1 MNQLTTKDASIVAI
15 SEHTK
20 ELIRRGVSE
29 NTLRAYGWA
38 LQKLDE
44 WLSTAV
50 SPRELTDAVLAEY
63 ITHLHESGKSPAT
76 IAQAVAAVKWQ
87 SNNLNIN
94 IAGVITERTLAG
106 IRRDG
111 RDRGRGQ
118 VDGLTRD
125 GMHRVVSRAEAADT
139 LAGLRDS
146 AMIRLMSDCLLRISE
161 VVAVNI
167 EDVDTTLTIRS
178 SKTDQEGK
186 GESLFIGEPTLEA
199 IEKYCKSGEIESGA
213 LFRRIRRGQNITSE
227 RLSVVS
233 ARRIIKKWA
242 KAAGI
247 EGFISGHS
255 LRVGTAVSLAQ
266 SGATLVD
273 MQTAGRWDDPKMPAH
288 YAKAELA
295 ERGAVARFFYGK

>member
-1 MNQLTTKDASIVAI
+1 MLMNQLATKDATAVVIPQN
-15 SEHTK
+15 TK
-20 ELIRRGVSE
+20 ELIQAGVSE
-29 NTLRAYGWA
+29 NTLKAYRWA

-50 SPRELTDAVLAEY
+50 SPGELTDAVLAEY

-146 AMIRLMSDCLLRISE
+146 AMIRLMSDCPAPHLGSGGGQHRGRRHYPRDTLQQDRSGRQGRI
-161 VVAVNI
+161 A
-167 EDVDTTLTIRS
+167 
-178 SKTDQEGK
+178 
-186 GESLFIGEPTLEA
+186 FH
-199 IEKYCKSGEIESGA
+199 
-213 LFRRIRRGQNITSE
+213 RRTYP
-227 RLSVVS
+227 
-233 ARRIIKKWA
+233 
-242 KAAGI
+242 
-247 EGFISGHS
+247 
-255 LRVGTAVSLAQ
+255 
-266 SGATLVD
+266 
-273 MQTAGRWDDPKMPAH
+273 GRHRKV
-288 YAKAELA
+288 L
-295 ERGAVARFFYGK
+295 

>member
-1 MNQLTTKDASIVAI
+1 MNQLATKDATAVVIP
-15 SEHTK
+15 EHTK
-20 ELIRRGVSE
+20 ELIRAGVSH
-29 NTLRAYGWA
+29 NTLKAYGWA
-38 LQKLDE
+38 LQRLEEWLAINERKLD
-44 WLSTAV
+44 
-50 SPRELTDAVLAEY
+50 DAVLAEY
-63 ITHLHESGKSPAT
+63 ITHLHESGQSPAT

-87 SNNLNIN
+87 AKNADMI
-94 IAGVITERTLAG
+94 IVGPITDRTLTG

-111 RDRGRGQ
+111 RERGRGQ
-118 VDGLTRD
+118 VDGLTRE
-125 GMHRVVSRAEAADT
+125 GVFQVVSRAEAADT

-161 VVAVNI
+161 AVAVDIENI
-167 EDVDTTLTIRS
+167 DTTLTIRS

-199 IEKYCKSGEIESGA
+199 IDTYCKAGEIESGA
-213 LFRRIRRGQNITSE
+213 LFRRIRRGGHITPE
-227 RLSVVS
+227 RLTVIS

-273 MQTAGRWDDPKMPAH
+273 MQTAGRWGRSQDAGSLRKS
-288 YAKAELA
+288 
-295 ERGAVARFFYGK
+295 

>member
-1 MNQLTTKDASIVAI
+1 MNELAVKQENSPKVSDS
-15 SEHTK
+15 TK
-20 ELIRRGVSE
+20 ELIRAGVSH
-29 NTLRAYGWA
+29 NTLKAYGWA
-38 LQKLDE
+38 LQRLDE
-44 WLSTAV
+44 WLSIDE
-50 SPRELTDAVLAEY
+50 RKLDDAVLAEY

-87 SNNLNIN
+87 AKNADMNVV
-94 IAGVITERTLAG
+94 GPITDRTLAG

-111 RDRGRGQ
+111 RERGRVQ
-118 VDGLTRD
+118 VDGLTRE
-125 GMHRVVSRAEAADT
+125 GVFQVVSRAEAAHT

-146 AMIRLMSDCLLRISE
+146 AMIRFMSDCLLRISE

-167 EDVDTTLTIRS
+167 EDVGSTLTIRS

-199 IEKYCKSGEIESGA
+199 IDTYCKAGEIESGA
-213 LFRRIRRGQNITSE
+213 LFRRIRRGGHITPE
-227 RLSVVS
+227 RLTVIS

-266 SGATLVD
+266 SGATLVN
-273 MQTAGRWDDPKMPAH
+273 MQTAGRWGDPKMPAH
-288 YAKAELA
+288 YARAELA